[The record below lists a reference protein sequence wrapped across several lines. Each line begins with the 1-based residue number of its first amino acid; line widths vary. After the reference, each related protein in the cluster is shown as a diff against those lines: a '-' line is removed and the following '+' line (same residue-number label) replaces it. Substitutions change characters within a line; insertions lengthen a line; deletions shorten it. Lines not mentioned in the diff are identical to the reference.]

1 MMILAYHL
9 ILSAY
14 GFWLPNDPRGSW
26 SDFVRAYEVYRAGGD
41 ATKFDTRRSVANRR
55 GNPELTASAK
65 RALARPPVTFT
76 GPQAKAIALGFAD
89 YAKRSECGVH
99 ACSILPDHAHLV
111 VGRHRLPIEKL
122 CDQFKAAATAQLNRE
137 GLHPFLDQPYDSG
150 RLPSPWARKG
160 WWVFLD
166 SVRDVE
172 RSVRYVED
180 NPVKTGLR
188 RQKWSFVTP
197 FER

>member
-1 MMILAYHL
+1 MILAYHL

-26 SDFVRAYEVYRAGGD
+26 SDFVRVYELYRAAGP
-41 ATKFDTRRSVANRR
+41 ATKVDTRRSVAHRQKDPAR
-55 GNPELTASAK
+55 TAAAK
-65 RALARPPVTFT
+65 RALARAPVTFD
-76 GPQAKAIALGFAD
+76 GPQAKAIALGFAS
-89 YAKRSECGVH
+89 YAVRSGCSVH
-99 ACSILPDHAHLV
+99 ACAVMPDHAHLV
-111 VGRHRLPIEKL
+111 VGRHRLRIERM
-122 CDQFKAAATAQLNRE
+122 CDQFKAAATAQLGRE
-137 GLHPFLDQPYDSG
+137 RLHPFADSPYDNG

-166 SVRDVE
+166 SIADVE

-180 NPVKTGLR
+180 NPVKAGLR